1 MIAVYIIAGI
11 LVLFV
16 IPHFLVT
23 YIIFHEFFGRMSQE
37 KIDKRVRGNPNY
49 EKCVN
54 EMFLEADRLKQ
65 DCQELDI
72 TSFDGLKLHGYYFD
86 KGNDKIVMMFHGV
99 HANSLFH
106 FSIQARECL
115 KRGYNVLIVDER
127 AHSKSDGKYI
137 TYGVK
142 EHKDVLSWIDHVS
155 SNFKE
160 KEIYLYGLSM
170 GATSICLASQNLDNL
185 KIKAMVI
192 DSAFI
197 NISELVNNIV
207 ARGNIPKPLFIGGVK
222 FLAKHLAGI
231 DFNSF
236 DTREALK
243 NTKIPALFVQGTNDI
258 VVSKQFLIDNYNNC
272 ASSKEILEVE
282 GVGHT
287 LAIPLG
293 GEEAVDKLFN
303 FLRSQSKDE

>member
-23 YIIFHEFFGRMSQE
+23 YIIFHEFFGRMSP
-37 KIDKRVRGNPNY
+37 KTIDKRVGGNPNY
-49 EKCVN
+49 ELCKN
-54 EMFLEADRLKQ
+54 EMFLEADKLSKE
-65 DCQELDI
+65 CEELDI
-72 TSFDGLKLHGYYFD
+72 TSFDGLKLHGYYINHGFE
-86 KGNDKIVMMFHGV
+86 KIIIMFHGV
-99 HANSLFH
+99 HSNPLFH
-106 FSIQARECL
+106 FAIQARESL
-115 KRGYNVLIVDER
+115 KRGYNVLLVDER
-127 AHSKSDGKYI
+127 AHGKSEGKYI
-137 TYGVK
+137 TYGIR
-142 EHKDVLSWIDHVS
+142 EHKDVLTWVDYVS
-155 SNFKE
+155 ENFQE

-170 GATSICLASQNLDNL
+170 GATSICLASPDLNNSKVKRL
-185 KIKAMVI
+185 VI
-192 DSAFI
+192 DAAFT
-197 NISELVNNIV
+197 NISDLVDNIV
-207 ARGNIPKPLFIGGVK
+207 ARGNIPKPIFIGGVK

-236 DTREALK
+236 DTRKALK
-243 NTKIPALFVQGTNDI
+243 EDKIPTLFVHGTNDV

-293 GEEAVDKLFN
+293 GEEALDKLFN
-303 FLRSQSKDE
+303 FLRSEE